1 MNTIALDN
9 KTYSNVEWYARQ
21 NNISVTEA
29 VISVLN
35 SFLDKIKTKEHPKN
49 KFYISPEVK
58 ALEVGFKCPEGL
70 SEDYKEEKAD
80 ALMEKFL

>member
-70 SEDYKEEKAD
+70 SEIGRASCRERV
-80 ALMEKFL
+80 

>member
-35 SFLDKIKTKEHPKN
+35 AFLDKIKSKEIGRAH
-49 KFYISPEVK
+49 V
-58 ALEVGFKCPEGL
+58 
-70 SEDYKEEKAD
+70 
-80 ALMEKFL
+80 

>member
-58 ALEVGFKCPEGL
+58 ALLQIKVNFKMGKTE
-70 SEDYKEEKAD
+70 
-80 ALMEKFL
+80 FL